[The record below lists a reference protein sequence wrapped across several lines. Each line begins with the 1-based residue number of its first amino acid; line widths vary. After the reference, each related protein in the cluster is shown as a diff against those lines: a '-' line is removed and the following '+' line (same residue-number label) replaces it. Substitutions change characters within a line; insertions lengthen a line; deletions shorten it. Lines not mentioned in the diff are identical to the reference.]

1 MKLLK
6 IQIQGVRGIA
16 NEAFVLDPVTLI
28 IGPNGSGKSTLLGCV
43 LFALTG
49 WFPGLPG
56 MNAGGKELM
65 ERVKGDGFEVV
76 LEAQHPQGQV
86 VITRSCKRGKM
97 VVSCVAP
104 FPHLPNDTSVKAN
117 EARITMLFGDAS
129 FLLDT
134 LGDEGSI
141 WGMSAEARKKWA
153 SALCRSASGWTHE
166 KLEKSVGPKTDDWN
180 PRALEDPAASLDLNL
195 AKITEAVRDAQAVA
209 RNADTVANTVTAPM
223 IAPTPQEIA
232 YAQDA
237 YQALRDEY
245 ADVDR
250 RIKRIADE
258 RVSYDRDVATRA
270 RLQADIQE
278 AKNKLST
285 WQVPGAPLGDGTLGD
300 QIDQADME
308 VLTLDMDVAD
318 ARTHETEAVATHKSL
333 VSRLHHVSSAL
344 QQPHGDPIC
353 PTCGHAS
360 DVRTFEKLHQE
371 FVEMILKAER
381 TALSCRSSR
390 EKLETKRKY
399 AQATLA
405 KLRAL
410 VLEQDRATELH
421 SVAVERNA
429 EEREW
434 VDRTLRGWQDTFKN
448 MPEPSAPSSDVTL
461 RERGAELREKGEK
474 ARSDLNDLT
483 TKTSLAR
490 ERENQ
495 TKAADE
501 ARVRIETLKLLLQK
515 VVEARDKMLTE
526 SIAPFQTALAG
537 LSSMAPA
544 GCSWGVSLD
553 KNSDTLAF
561 GMVNH
566 AHDFVPAET
575 LSTGERYRL
584 TAAILIARAQIR
596 REPWVGVVL
605 DGFECVYPEAERAKT
620 LASLRAAVDAGHAD
634 TIIVAGAVSGVAGV
648 TAIGMGCIPAYKFTG
663 SEEGAARA

>member
-1 MKLLK
+1 VKLLK

-65 ERVKGDGFEVV
+65 ERVKGDGFSVT

-117 EARITMLFGDAS
+117 EARIAMLFGDAS

-134 LGDEGSI
+134 LGDDGSI
-141 WGMSAEARKKWA
+141 WGMSAESRKKWA

-166 KLEKSVGPKTDDWN
+166 KLEKVVGPKNDDWN

-223 IAPTPQEIA
+223 IAPTHEELA
-232 YAQDA
+232 NAQNA

-245 ADVDR
+245 TDVDR

-278 AKNKLST
+278 AEHKLST
-285 WQVPGAPLGDGTLGD
+285 WQVPGSPLGDGTLGD

-318 ARTHETEAVATHKSL
+318 ARTHETEAQASFKALTVQ
-333 VSRLHHVSSAL
+333 LHALALAL
-344 QQPHGDPIC
+344 QPTADPAC
-353 PTCGHAS
+353 PTCGHATP
-360 DVRTFEKLHQE
+360 VATFSKLYQE
-371 FVEMILKAER
+371 LEPRVKQAER
-381 TALSCRSSR
+381 ASVSCRESR
-390 EKLETKRKY
+390 IALETKRTY
-399 AQATLA
+399 AQASLA
-405 KLRAL
+405 KLRAR
-410 VLEQDRATELH
+410 VLDQDRANELH

-429 EEREW
+429 EERERL
-434 VDRTLRGWQDTFKN
+434 DRTLRGWQDTLKN
-448 MPEPSAPSSDVTL
+448 MPSGAPPNSDEKL